1 MIAGE
6 DGFEDAHEGPAKG
19 IRLQTLIARSG
30 ASSRRAAE
38 KMMLAGRVRLNG
50 RIATELGIRAM
61 PGDVVEIDGRKITG
75 ETRQHYLALNKP
87 PGYLCAMSDE
97 YGRPLAVSL
106 FNPDIKERVY
116 NIGRLDLD
124 SCGLILF
131 TNDGKF
137 AARVG
142 HPSSGLVKEYN
153 VMTDG
158 RIPPEFRKKF
168 MEGIHDEGE
177 VLTARS
183 VILTG
188 ADTCV
193 IQLEEGR
200 NREIRRA
207 LAAFSLKATM
217 LRRVAIGP
225 VLLGNL
231 GEGRWRN
238 LSDAELDALNE
249 SDAGIDRSTP

>member
-1 MIAGE
+1 MSEGE
-6 DGFEDAHEGPAKG
+6 DGLEDAIPGSRG
-19 IRLQTLIARSG
+19 TRLQTLIARSG

-50 RIATELGIRAM
+50 RIVTELGTRAM
-61 PGDVVEIDGRKITG
+61 PDDVVEIDGRRISA
-75 ETRQHYLALNKP
+75 ETRQHYLVLNKP
-87 PGYLCAMSDE
+87 SGYLCAMSDE

-137 AARVG
+137 AAHVG
-142 HPSSGLVKEYN
+142 HPSSGLIKEYN
-153 VMTDG
+153 VRTDG

-177 VLTARS
+177 ILKARS

-188 ADTCV
+188 ADTCM

-207 LAAFSLKATM
+207 LESFSLRAAV

-225 VLLGNL
+225 VVLGDL
-231 GEGRWRN
+231 PEGRWRN
-238 LSDAELDALNE
+238 LSDAELGALTQTNKR
-249 SDAGIDRSTP
+249 SDRRIQ

>member
-1 MIAGE
+1 MSEGE
-6 DGFEDAHEGPAKG
+6 DGFDDANDGHVKG

-30 ASSRRAAE
+30 AASRRAAE

-50 RIATELGIRAM
+50 HIVTELGVQAM
-61 PGDVVEIDGRKITG
+61 PGDVVEIDGKKISA
-75 ETRQHYLALNKP
+75 ETRLHYLALNKP

-142 HPSSGLVKEYN
+142 HPSSGLVKEYH
-153 VMTDG
+153 VRTDV

-168 MEGIHDEGE
+168 MEGIHDDGE

-207 LAAFSLKATM
+207 LASFSLRATM

-225 VLLGNL
+225 VLLGTL
-231 GEGRWRN
+231 GEGRWRK

-249 SDAGIDRSTP
+249 SDGGRDRGTP

>member
-1 MIAGE
+1 MSEGE
-6 DGFEDAHEGPAKG
+6 DGLEDAPSGPQG

-30 ASSRRAAE
+30 AASRRAAE
-38 KMMLAGRVRLNG
+38 KLMLGGRVRLNG
-50 RIATELGIRAM
+50 HIVTELGTRAL
-61 PGDVVEIDGRKITG
+61 PDDVVEIDGRRIFA
-75 ETRQHYLALNKP
+75 ETRQHYLVLNKP

-137 AARVG
+137 AAHVG
-142 HPSSGLVKEYN
+142 HPSSGLIKEYN
-153 VMTDG
+153 VRTDG

-177 VLTARS
+177 ILKARS

-207 LAAFSLKATM
+207 LASFSLRATL

-225 VLLGNL
+225 VMLGNL
-231 GEGRWRN
+231 PEGRWRN
-238 LSDAELDALNE
+238 ASDEELTALNR
-249 SDAGIDRSTP
+249 SNDRSDRRAP